1 MSAPLRIAVAGLG
14 TVGAGALKL
23 LEDNAELLQS
33 RCGRSIEV
41 VAVSAR
47 DASKDRGV
55 DLSGVRWEQDPLALL
70 ESDAEVIVELMGGS
84 EGAARG
90 LVEGALARG
99 KHVVTANK
107 ALVAHHGI
115 ALAQLAE
122 KHHAVLAFEAAVA
135 GGIPIIQTLRDGLG
149 ANRFTCIAGILN
161 GTCNYILTTMQ
172 KQGRDFDDVLQEAQA
187 LGYAEADP
195 SFDVDGIDAAH
206 KLSILTSLAY
216 GVPVDIHAI
225 HIEGIRS
232 ISAADI
238 AHARELGYRIKLLG
252 IAQMTAGGVLQRVHP
267 CLVRE
272 SAPIAAIDGAFNAI
286 HLEGNAVGRVLLEGA
301 GAGAGPTASSVVAD
315 IVQIAR
321 GAHYYPFTVKSD
333 ALVQASPA
341 AIADMTSRYYLR
353 LSVKD
358 EPGVLADI
366 TAIFGKAGIS
376 VQSLIQHDHTPDTP
390 ARIVITTHDTKE
402 SAMQQALQQIAA
414 LATVLESPQMIRMES
429 L

>member
-47 DASKDRGV
+47 DASRDRGV

-84 EGAARG
+84 EGAARA

-225 HIEGIRS
+225 HIEGIRN

-252 IAQMTAGGVLQRVHP
+252 IAQMTDGGVLQRVHP